1 MSKHP
6 KSIVVSFRLN
16 PVLIAKAIDGL
27 KAFDRVADINSLSA
41 ICKQSFL
48 HGVNYLTHSLPFEA
62 SKESLIIVNNLTTQG
77 KGKPNF
83 SMEKIIGSKLN
94 LPQALHE
101 DIETGSE
108 KKIINDWTITPEMR
122 EKDEEENED

>member
-1 MSKHP
+1 MSKYP

-16 PVLIAKAIDGL
+16 PILIAKAVDGL
-27 KAFDRVADINSLSA
+27 KAFDRVADLGSLSA

-62 SKESLIIVNNLTTQG
+62 SGESLTLVHRLTTQG
-77 KGKPNF
+77 KGQPSF
-83 SMEKIIGSKLN
+83 SMEQAILGSKLN
-94 LPQALHE
+94 LPQAKYE

-108 KKIINDWTITPEMR
+108 KKIINDWKITEDMR
-122 EKDEEENED
+122 EKEEENE